1 MEIENHGAELIPV
14 EVGTRTGQSLSYKFG
29 ESVKCNSSS
38 VQLFFY
44 FYSFFPSYLN
54 SYQNSNK
61 QTRGIRSPSLPRE
74 TRIDPR

>member
-38 VQLFFY
+38 DQLFFL
-44 FYSFFPSYLN
+44 FLFFFSQL
-54 SYQNSNK
+54 SELVSEFQ
-61 QTRGIRSPSLPRE
+61 QTNTRNPIPVSPSGN
-74 TRIDPR
+74 